1 MFSDRG
7 SSASPVELS
16 SSTAWAASGKT
27 DFATS
32 LGGRQ
37 SKPGDGAI
45 RWLSPD
51 AGLRAGV
58 IDAPIHLL
66 APAVAAL
73 PRAATGSEK
82 RLDSRA

>member
-1 MFSDRG
+1 M
-7 SSASPVELS
+7 AE
-16 SSTAWAASGKT
+16 
-27 DFATS
+27 
-32 LGGRQ
+32 
-37 SKPGDGAI
+37 
-45 RWLSPD
+45 PD

-73 PRAATGSEK
+73 PRAATGREK